1 MFVTGDI
8 DDLEFWLSTD
18 ATPAKD
24 TATSAASVTE
34 DTPTTTSKSSKKRSK
49 KKGGAKAE
57 PTSEVTPS
65 VSRVMDEPEVGE
77 EVEPSE
83 TKEEQEGSRRRKKG
97 EKVRFCNVIIHYI
110 SCTLY
115 QYVHL

>member
-1 MFVTGDI
+1 
-8 DDLEFWLSTD
+8 
-18 ATPAKD
+18 
-24 TATSAASVTE
+24 
-34 DTPTTTSKSSKKRSK
+34 
-49 KKGGAKAE
+49 
-57 PTSEVTPS
+57 
-65 VSRVMDEPEVGE
+65 MDEPEVGE